1 MYKDFAVLI
10 SSNHWLFEIL
20 FFPMYEKYSR
30 DHSVTNMNDWFVAQN
45 INIKIVYHKF
55 GYGLFSL
62 KLPDDIEERTQLIL
76 SLM

>member
-1 MYKDFAVLI
+1 
-10 SSNHWLFEIL
+10 
-20 FFPMYEKYSR
+20 MYEKYSR

-55 GYGLFSL
+55 DYGQFSL